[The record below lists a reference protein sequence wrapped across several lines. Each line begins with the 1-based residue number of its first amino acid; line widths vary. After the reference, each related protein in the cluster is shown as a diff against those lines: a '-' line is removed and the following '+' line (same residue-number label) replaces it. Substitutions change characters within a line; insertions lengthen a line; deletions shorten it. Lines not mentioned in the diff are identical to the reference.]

1 MTRQPPDHP
10 HAPPPHHAVPVDPAS
25 GGDQALGFP
34 IDRAGAM
41 LPAHLLQD
49 GETII
54 LLLKPSPLYILLG
67 CLPHLAAIVV
77 IVALCWA
84 FHIPGIPGVGEREAI
99 LLGASLIGVRLV
111 WQFLEWLS
119 RIYVLTDRRVIRI
132 MGVLRVYVF
141 EAQLKKIQHT
151 QAVFTIR
158 ERLFGLGSIG
168 FATAG
173 TGIVEAYWV
182 MLHRPLA
189 VHRKI
194 VQTMNRYK

>member
-1 MTRQPPDHP
+1 MTHHPPDHP
-10 HAPPPHHAVPVDPAS
+10 HAPPPHHAVPADPA
-25 GGDQALGFP
+25 DQALGFP
-34 IDRAGAM
+34 VDRAGAM
-41 LPAHLLQD
+41 LPANLLQD

-67 CLPHLAAIVV
+67 SLPHLAAIVV
-77 IVALCWA
+77 IIALCWA
-84 FHIPGIPGVGEREAI
+84 FHIPGVGEREAI

-151 QAVFTIR
+151 QTVFTIR
-158 ERLFGLGSIG
+158 ERLFGLGTIG

-173 TGIVEAYWV
+173 TAIVEAYWV